1 MGNNIEKGNDLE
13 SYVEY
18 VYSVLLNLKGDN
30 IIVSKKADIQDVF
43 GITHNIDVFYQFE
56 KAGIPHKVA
65 FECKNWNTSVS
76 KEKVAAFAQI
86 VGDMKGTVG
95 IMVSNKGY
103 QSGATKYANAHRIIT
118 LKTDELPNILDLLS
132 MQITKY
138 FLPSSED
145 IGEPFWT
152 LMQLNEDGNING
164 NYCSIGPNEEGHKN
178 GIALFVS
185 KIDAETHLKK
195 LPDRVKWT
203 VRGLRQY
210 NLKAILEFSKKI
222 HDYTFYIVRSIVT
235 NLDSNYTV
243 QKLNDKK
250 LEKEYLHIK

>member
-1 MGNNIEKGNDLE
+1 MGNNTEKGNSLE
-13 SYVEY
+13 EYVKY
-18 VYSVLLNLKGDN
+18 VYSILLNLKGEN

-43 GITHNIDVFYQFE
+43 GVTHNIDVFYQFE
-56 KAGIPHKVA
+56 KAGILHKVA
-65 FECKNWNTSVS
+65 FECKNWNTAVT

-86 VGDMKGTVG
+86 VGDMKGTIGV
-95 IMVSNKGY
+95 MVSNKGY
-103 QSGATKYANAHRIIT
+103 QSGAKEYAKAHRIIT

-152 LMQLNEDGNING
+152 LMQLDEDGKING
-164 NYCSIGPNEEGHKN
+164 NYYSMLPEEEGHKN
-178 GIALFVS
+178 GIALFIS
-185 KIDAETHLKK
+185 KIDAETHLNK
-195 LPDRVKWT
+195 LPDRINWT

-222 HDYTFYIVRSIVT
+222 HDYTFYVVRNIVT
-235 NLDSNYTV
+235 NLDSKYMV
-243 QKLNDKK
+243 QQLNDKK
-250 LEKEYLHIK
+250 LEAEYLHIK

>member
-1 MGNNIEKGNDLE
+1 MKNNIEKGNELE
-13 SYVEY
+13 SYVTY
-18 VYSVLLNLKGDN
+18 VYSVLVNLKGEN

-43 GITHNIDVFYQFE
+43 GVKHNIDVFYQFE

-65 FECKNWNTSVS
+65 FECKNWNTPVT

-86 VGDMKGTVG
+86 IGDIKGTVG
-95 IMVSNKGY
+95 VIVSNKGY
-103 QSGATKYANAHRIIT
+103 QSGAKEYANVHRIIT
-118 LKTDELPNILDLLS
+118 LATDELPNILDLLR

-138 FLPSSED
+138 FLPDAGD

-152 LMQLNEDGNING
+152 LMQLDEDGNING
-164 NYCSIGPNEEGHKN
+164 NYYSIVPTEEGHKN

-195 LPDRVKWT
+195 LPDRAKWT

-222 HDYTFYIVRSIVT
+222 HDFTFYVIRSIVT
-235 NLDSNYTV
+235 DQNSNYMV
-243 QKLNDKK
+243 QKLNDQK
-250 LEKEYLHIK
+250 LEKEYLYIR